1 MARAKTPEIPMI
13 QPRTA
18 TQKVE
23 SFSIEV
29 PMAEPPE
36 GTYIA
41 GQHGRIEVQLSR
53 VDELPGFRRLHAG
66 LRGANVVM
74 KSGKPVESAAD
85 VIRWMMQ
92 QLTSG
97 AA

>member
-1 MARAKTPEIPMI
+1 MI

-18 TQKVE
+18 TQKVDA
-23 SFSIEV
+23 FSIEV
-29 PMAEPPE
+29 PMAAPPE

-41 GQHGRIEVQLSR
+41 GQHGRIEVQLHR
-53 VDELPGFRRLHAG
+53 ANELPGFIRLHAG
-66 LRGANVVM
+66 LRAANVVM
-74 KSGKPVESAAD
+74 KDGKPVESAAD